1 MSVLVTGA
9 TGFVGGAVVRAL
21 LAAGQQV
28 HGLVRDPAR
37 AGPLAAAG
45 VHLHRADMLDP
56 GSYAPL
62 VAGRTGVVH
71 TAQLAV
77 GSRFTASAARRIR
90 AADHVMTGALADAC
104 RAEGARFVYTSGCF
118 NYGDRGA
125 GWITEQDPFAPSP
138 LGQGHAAEVETLRR
152 RHRDEDLDV
161 VVVAPGFVYGP
172 GGLFVTAFYDQARRN
187 RLRVIG
193 RGDNYWSCIH
203 VEDLARA
210 YVAALATAPAG
221 AEYNVVDDA
230 PLTLRALVDTLTDSL
245 GRPRVGTVP
254 PALMGLLVG
263 RPLVDSLVTSF
274 RMRNAHARAE
284 LGWAPRY
291 PAFADGL
298 PPTLAAL
305 GASTPV

>member
-1 MSVLVTGA
+1 LSVLVTGA

-21 LAAGQQV
+21 LADGQEV

-37 AGPLAAAG
+37 AAHLAAAG
-45 VHLHRADMLDP
+45 VHLHTADMLDP

-90 AADHVMTGALADAC
+90 EADHVMTGALADAC
-104 RAEGARFVYTSGCF
+104 RDAGARFVYTSGCF
-118 NYGDRGA
+118 NYGDRGTDR
-125 GWITEQDPFAPSP
+125 ITERDPFAPSP
-138 LGQGHAAEVETLRR
+138 LGQGHAAEVDALRR

-172 GGLFVTAFYDQARRN
+172 GGLFVSAFYDQARKN

-193 RGDNYWSCIH
+193 RGDNYWSCVH
-203 VEDLARA
+203 VDDLARA
-210 YVAALATAPAG
+210 YVAALGTAPAG

-230 PLTLRALVDTLTDSL
+230 PLTLRALVDTLTDRL
-245 GRPRVGTVP
+245 GKPRVGTAP
-254 PALMGLLVG
+254 PALMGLLIG
-263 RPLVDSLVTSF
+263 KPLVDSLVTSF
-274 RMRNAHARAE
+274 RMSNAHAREE

>member
-1 MSVLVTGA
+1 
-9 TGFVGGAVVRAL
+9 
-21 LAAGQQV
+21 
-28 HGLVRDPAR
+28 
-37 AGPLAAAG
+37 
-45 VHLHRADMLDP
+45 
-56 GSYAPL
+56 
-62 VAGRTGVVH
+62 VAGRTAVVH

-90 AADHVMTGALADAC
+90 EADQLMTGALADAC
-104 RAEGARFVYTSGCF
+104 LAAGARLVYTSGCF

-125 GWITEQDPFAPSP
+125 EWITERDPFAPSP
-138 LGQGHAAEVETLRR
+138 LGEGHAAEVETLRR
-152 RHRDEDLDV
+152 RHRTDGLDV

-172 GGLFVTAFYDQARRN
+172 GGLFVSAFYDQVRKN

-193 RGDNYWSCIH
+193 RGDNYWSCVH

-210 YVAALATAPAG
+210 YVAALAVAPSG
-221 AEYNVVDDA
+221 GEYNVVDDA
-230 PLTLRALVDTLTDSL
+230 PLTLRALVDTLTDQL

-254 PALMGLLVG
+254 PAVMGLLIG

-274 RMRNAHARAE
+274 RMSNAHAREE
-284 LGWAPRY
+284 LGWAPRR

-305 GASTPV
+305 AGSTTV

>member
-1 MSVLVTGA
+1 MAVLVTGA

-21 LAAGQQV
+21 LDAGQEV

-37 AGPLAAAG
+37 AGHLAAAG
-45 VHLHRADMLDP
+45 VRLHRADMLDP
-56 GSYAPL
+56 TGYVPL
-62 VAGRTGVVH
+62 VAGMTGVVH

-90 AADHVMTGALADAC
+90 DADALMTGALADAC
-104 RAEGARFVYTSGCF
+104 RDAGARLVYTSGCF

-125 GWITEQDPFAPSP
+125 EWITERDPFAPSP
-138 LGQGHAAEVETLRR
+138 LGAGHAAEVEELRR
-152 RHRDEDLDV
+152 RHRDGLDV

-172 GGLFVTAFYDQARRN
+172 GGLFVSAFHDQLKKD

-193 RGDNYWSCIH
+193 PGTNYWSCVH
-203 VEDLARA
+203 VDDLARA
-210 YVAALATAPAG
+210 YVLALSAAPAG
-221 AEYNVVDDA
+221 AEYNVVDDG
-230 PLTLRALVDTLTDSL
+230 PLTLRALVDTLTDQA

-254 PALMGLLVG
+254 PVLMGLLIG

-274 RMRNAHARAE
+274 RMSNAHVREE
-284 LGWAPRY
+284 LGWAPAY
-291 PAFADGL
+291 PTFAAGL

-305 GASTPV
+305 EASTPV